1 MVASLV
7 SLREFLD
14 GRGNGAAE
22 NESGKQENMKASI
35 TRCAVAATFLT
46 LSATLVLALPNAK
59 QNEAADHGP
68 YPKEY
73 EQIVQ
78 KYIHENFK
86 DPYSIRDLSI
96 QKPSKGWVTGAWI
109 FGEKPITYGWEII
122 FAVNG
127 KNSYGAYNGLEKI
140 DLVVRDGKIIKVM
153 NLTHPE
159 LTGGSIN
166 APRF

>member
-1 MVASLV
+1 
-7 SLREFLD
+7 
-14 GRGNGAAE
+14 
-22 NESGKQENMKASI
+22 MKMKIALSI
-35 TRCAVAATFLT
+35 LLT
-46 LSATLVLALPNAK
+46 ITTPAWALPNAK

-68 YPKEY
+68 YPKDY
-73 EQIVQ
+73 EAIVQ
-78 KYIHENFK
+78 NYIRTTFK

-96 QKPSKGWVTGAWI
+96 QKPTKGWVTGAWI

-127 KNSYGAYNGLEKI
+127 KNGFGAYTGLQKI
-140 DLVVRDGKIIKVM
+140 DLVVRDGKIVKVM
-153 NLTHPE
+153 NLTDPE